1 MTRNHRASRATA
13 PRRPPRAAA
22 FTLIEV
28 LVVIII
34 VGVLIF
40 LLLPAIQSARERAR
54 RYQCSQQLQQL
65 ITAVHNYEL
74 AYGIY
79 PPGTLETNGPI
90 QNHPF
95 GYHHNWIVQ
104 LLPYFEQQNA
114 AALIDRSVGV
124 YHRNN
129 AEARDLGFDVLICP
143 SQPGAFGGYSSYA
156 GVYHD
161 NEAPIDKDNQ
171 GVFFLNSR
179 VSFDDL
185 SDGASQTLF
194 IGEKL
199 VEQGDL
205 GWMSGTRATLR
216 NTGLPLNTTG
226 MVGGTVN
233 WANPRSWRQEDGS
246 WGYNDQPPELP
257 ENQPPPRGPV
267 LPVGGFAGIHPGGCQ
282 FAFGDGRVA
291 LLDESIALAVLKQLG
306 HRADGKLLSCDSY

>member
-1 MTRNHRASRATA
+1 MIRDHRAIRATA
-13 PRRPPRAAA
+13 TGRPPCAAA

-34 VGVLIF
+34 VGMLVI
-40 LLLPAIQSARERAR
+40 LLLPAIQSARECAR
-54 RYQCSQQLQQL
+54 RYQCAQHLQQL

-79 PPGTLETNGPI
+79 PPGTLESKGPI
-90 QNHPF
+90 QNHAF

-129 AEARDLGFDVLICP
+129 AEARDLECDVLVCP
-143 SQPGAFGGYSSYA
+143 SQPISGWGYSSYA
-156 GVYHD
+156 AVYHD

-171 GVFFLNSR
+171 GVFFLNSQIT
-179 VSFDDL
+179 FDDL
-185 SDGASQTLF
+185 TDGAAQTLF
-194 IGEKL
+194 IGEKI

-226 MVGGTVN
+226 MAGGVIN
-233 WANPRSWRQEDGS
+233 WRECQ
-246 WGYNDQPPELP
+246 
-257 ENQPPPRGPV
+257 V
-267 LPVGGFAGIHPGGCQ
+267 LGVEG
-282 FAFGDGRVA
+282 GRVGIPGPAAGTAHEPASASGDRFCPSADSQVSIPAAASSPLATVASPCWTRA
-291 LLDESIALAVLKQLG
+291 LRWTS
-306 HRADGKLLSCDSY
+306 

>member
-1 MTRNHRASRATA
+1 MATG
-13 PRRPPRAAA
+13 RQPRAAA
-22 FTLIEV
+22 FTLVEV

-34 VGVLIF
+34 IGVLVA
-40 LLLPAIQSARERAR
+40 LLLPAIQSARECAR
-54 RYQCSQQLQQL
+54 RYQCAQHLQQL

-79 PPGTLETNGPI
+79 PPGTLESKGPI
-90 QNHPF
+90 QNHAF

-104 LLPYFEQQNA
+104 LLPHFEQQNT

-129 AEARDLGFDVLICP
+129 AEARDLGCDILICP
-143 SQPGAFGGYSSYA
+143 SQPISGGGYSSYA
-156 GVYHD
+156 AVCHD

-171 GVFFLNSR
+171 GAFFLNSR
-179 VSFDDL
+179 ITFDDL
-185 SDGASQTLF
+185 SDGAAQTLF
-194 IGEKL
+194 IGEKI

-226 MVGGTVN
+226 MAGGAIAWPRFQRNSEGN
-233 WANPRSWRQEDGS
+233 WALTDEM
-246 WGYNDQPPELP
+246 PEP
-257 ENQPPPRGPV
+257 AENQPPPRGAT
-267 LPVGGFAGIHPGGCQ
+267 LPIGGFAGIHPGGCQ

-291 LLDESIALAVLKQLG
+291 LLDASIALDVLKQLG
-306 HRADGKLLSCDSY
+306 HRADGKLLSCNSY

>member
-1 MTRNHRASRATA
+1 MIGDHRAIRATA
-13 PRRPPRAAA
+13 TSRPPRAAA
-22 FTLIEV
+22 FTLVEV

-34 VGVLIF
+34 VGALIM
-40 LLLPAIQSARERAR
+40 LLLPAIQSARECAR
-54 RYQCSQQLQQL
+54 RYQCAQHLQQL

-79 PPGTLETNGPI
+79 PPGTLESKGPI
-90 QNHPF
+90 QNHAF

-129 AEARDLGFDVLICP
+129 AEVRDLECDVLACP
-143 SQPGAFGGYSSYA
+143 SQPISGWGYSCYA

-161 NEAPIDKDNQ
+161 SEAPIDKDNQ
-171 GVFFLNSR
+171 GVLFLNSQIT
-179 VSFDDL
+179 FDDL
-185 SDGASQTLF
+185 TDGAAQTLF
-194 IGEKL
+194 IGEKI

-226 MVGGTVN
+226 MAGGVIN
-233 WANPRSWRQEDGS
+233 WANARYWGWKEDE
-246 WGYNDQPPELP
+246 WGYQDQPPEPP
-257 ENQPPPRGPV
+257 ENQPPPQGAT

-291 LLDESIALAVLKQLG
+291 LLDASIALDVLKQLG
-306 HRADGKLLSCDSY
+306 HRADGKLLSADSY